1 MKKLSLIF
9 FAFITVA
16 AVFGQKALRTTAF
29 NDLRKGQL
37 DKAMQNIEPT
47 ISDAST
53 MSDPKTWFY
62 RGNIYLQIHMST
74 NPEYKNLDPNALDKS
89 YESYKKL
96 LELDAKK
103 EYYTEAIQNIFV
115 ISEQLYN
122 QGVNHFK
129 NGDSLNSNADLA
141 KANADFAKA
150 KSDST
155 KAVADF
161 SKALLSFERAVD
173 VNATYGSVD
182 TLAIFNA
189 GLSADKANN
198 FAKAKEYYG
207 KVIVMNFP
215 QPLVFNSLSDVYLK
229 EKDTLQALAT
239 IQTGRVKY
247 PDNFN
252 LLIAETNIYLAAKQN
267 DKAMANLQEAVKTDP
282 LNPTIHYAVGVN
294 YFTMNNL
301 ADAEK
306 SYLKAIEIKSDYFEA
321 NYNLGAL
328 YVNQAATLIDKAN
341 KLPLSATA
349 EYDALKLQAD
359 DVLKKSIPYLEAASK
374 LDPSDKSTLLS
385 LKEIYTRLNML
396 DKRKEIEAK
405 LAGL

>member
-1 MKKLSLIF
+1 MTFL
-9 FAFITVA
+9 TVS
-16 AVFGQKALRTTAF
+16 AVFGQKPLRLDAYNF
-29 NDLRKGQL
+29 LRKGQL
-37 DKAMQNIEPT
+37 DKAMTNIEPT
-47 ISDAST
+47 ISDPTT

-62 RGNIYLQIHMST
+62 RGNIYLQIHMSD
-74 NPEYKNLDPNALDKS
+74 NPAYKSLDPDALSKA

-96 LELDAKK
+96 LELDTKK

-129 NGDSLNSNADLA
+129 DGDSLNTNADLA
-141 KANADFAKA
+141 KANANLVKAKA
-150 KSDST
+150 DST
-155 KAVADF
+155 TAVAAF
-161 SKALLSFERAVD
+161 SKALVSFERAVD
-173 VNATYGSVD
+173 VNATYGNVD

-198 FAKAKEYYG
+198 YAKAKQYYG
-207 KVIVMNFP
+207 KVIEMNYP
-215 QPLVFNSLSDVYLK
+215 QPLVYNSLSDVYLE
-229 EKDTLQALAT
+229 EKDTLQAVAT
-239 IQTGRVKY
+239 IQEGRKKY
-247 PDNFN
+247 PDNFT

-267 DKAMANLQEAVKTDP
+267 DKAMANLKEAVKTDP
-282 LNPTIHYAVGVN
+282 MNPTIHYAVGVN
-294 YFTMNNL
+294 YFSMNNL
-301 ADAEK
+301 EEAEK
-306 SYLKAIEIKSDYFEA
+306 SYLKAIEIKPDYFEA

-359 DVLKKSIPYLEAASK
+359 DVLKKSIPFLETASR
-374 LDPSDKSTLLS
+374 LDPSDKGTLLS

-396 DKRKEIEAK
+396 DKRKEVEAK

>member
-9 FAFITVA
+9 LAFITVA

-47 ISDAST
+47 ISDAAT

-74 NPEYKNLDPNALDKS
+74 NPAYKNLDPDALNKA

-96 LELDAKK
+96 LELDTKK

-122 QGVNHFK
+122 EGVNHFK
-129 NGDSLNSNADLA
+129 IGDSLKSTSEYG
-141 KANADFAKA
+141 KAM
-150 KSDST
+150 
-155 KAVADF
+155 
-161 SKALLSFERAVD
+161 LSFERAVD

-189 GLSADKANN
+189 GLSADKAEK
-198 FAKAKEYYG
+198 FAKAEEYYG
-207 KVIVMNFP
+207 KVIAMNYP
-215 QPLVFNSLSDVYLK
+215 QPLVYNSLSDVYLK
-229 EKDTLQALAT
+229 EKDTLQAIAT
-239 IQTGRVKY
+239 IQAGRKKY

-267 DKAMANLQEAVKTDP
+267 DKAMANLQEAIKTDP

-301 ADAEK
+301 VDAEK
-306 SYLKAIEIKSDYFEA
+306 SYLKAIEIKPDYFEA

-328 YVNQAATLIDKAN
+328 YVNQAATLIDQAN

-349 EYDALKLQAD
+349 EYDKLKLQAD
-359 DVLKKSIPYLEAASK
+359 EVLKKSIPYLETAST

-385 LKEIYTRLNML
+385 LKEIFTRLNMP
-396 DKRKEIEAK
+396 DKRKVIEAK
-405 LAGL
+405 LDKL

>member
-1 MKKLSLIF
+1 MKKLTLIF
-9 FAFITVA
+9 VTFLTVS
-16 AVFGQKALRTTAF
+16 AVFGQKPLRLDAYNF
-29 NDLRKGQL
+29 LRKGQL
-37 DKAMQNIEPT
+37 DKAMTNIEPT
-47 ISDAST
+47 ISDPTT

-62 RGNIYLQIHMST
+62 RGNIYLQIHMSD
-74 NPEYKNLDPNALDKS
+74 NPAYKSLDPDALSKA

-96 LELDAKK
+96 LELDTKK

-129 NGDSLNSNADLA
+129 DGDSLNTNADLA
-141 KANADFAKA
+141 KANANLVKAKA
-150 KSDST
+150 DST
-155 KAVADF
+155 TAVAAF
-161 SKALLSFERAVD
+161 SKALVSFERAVD
-173 VNATYGSVD
+173 VNATYGNVD

-198 FAKAKEYYG
+198 YAKAKQYYG
-207 KVIVMNFP
+207 KVIEMNYP
-215 QPLVFNSLSDVYLK
+215 QPLVYNSLSDVYLE
-229 EKDTLQALAT
+229 EKDTLQAVAT
-239 IQTGRVKY
+239 IQEGRKKY
-247 PDNFN
+247 PDNFT

-267 DKAMANLQEAVKTDP
+267 DKAMANLKEAVKTDP
-282 LNPTIHYAVGVN
+282 MNPTIHYAVGVN
-294 YFTMNNL
+294 YFSMNNL
-301 ADAEK
+301 EEAEK
-306 SYLKAIEIKSDYFEA
+306 SYLKAIEIKPDYFEA

-359 DVLKKSIPYLEAASK
+359 DVLKKSIPFLETASR
-374 LDPSDKSTLLS
+374 LDPSDKGTLLS

-396 DKRKEIEAK
+396 DKRKEVEAK